1 MVSRTFIKGLKRPV
15 IRVTE
20 STRNILCW
28 QEGILPRIK
37 KKSTASQNRQ
47 KHAWKHCSQSALT
60 SYYSLPGYSITAGSA
75 EASALLVPCVSKG
88 LYLLN
93 VSQGVSESVSP
104 SAKFVPVVATKLLYI
119 LLSNFT
125 QPLSVLISKHLLIL
139 KAIGLNILQIIQFCY
154 SNYNLCMGIAACAP
168 KHAWVFHASRMAA
181 HAMHECTF
189 RSLVIL
195 CALHLTLF

>member
-1 MVSRTFIKGLKRPV
+1 MTSLSAQQKALQSISFNQLLQFARLQHQRRFCGGF
-15 IRVTE
+15 RVACYFNSLILFATGQVHVPLE
-20 STRNILCW
+20 CDNSFSLRN
-28 QEGILPRIK
+28 
-37 KKSTASQNRQ
+37 
-47 KHAWKHCSQSALT
+47 H
-60 SYYSLPGYSITAGSA
+60 
-75 EASALLVPCVSKG
+75 G

-93 VSQGVSESVSP
+93 VSQAVSESVRQLVSP

-168 KHAWVFHASRMAA
+168 KHACVLYASRMTA
-181 HAMHECTF
+181 HAIT
-189 RSLVIL
+189 V
-195 CALHLTLF
+195 